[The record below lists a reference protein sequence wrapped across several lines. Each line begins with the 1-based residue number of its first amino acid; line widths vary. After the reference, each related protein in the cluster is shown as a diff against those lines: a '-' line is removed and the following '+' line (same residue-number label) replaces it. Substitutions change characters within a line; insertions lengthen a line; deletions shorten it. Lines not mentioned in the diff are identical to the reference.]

1 MSASFL
7 PPIIA
12 ILRGVKPEEVVDIA
26 AALVGAGVGAIE
38 VPLNSPDPLESIRR
52 LCDAFGDQAL
62 CGAGTVLTPE
72 AVEAVAKAGG
82 KLIVTPNTDPAV
94 IAHAVA
100 LGLTVTPGFATP
112 TEAFAAIKAGARA
125 LKLFPAGTFGPG
137 HLKAVKDVLP
147 RDVAVYAVGGVG
159 AGNLDAWRAVG
170 VDGIGVGGELYRP
183 GDRPADVA
191 ERAARLVAAWNG

>member
-1 MSASFL
+1 MSAAPL
-7 PPIIA
+7 PPIVA
-12 ILRGVKPEEVVDIA
+12 ILRGVKPDEVVDIA

-52 LCDAFGDQAL
+52 LCEAFGDQAL
-62 CGAGTVLTPE
+62 CGAGTVLTTD

-82 KLIVTPNTDPAV
+82 KLIVTPNTDPTV
-94 IAHAVA
+94 IAHAVTR
-100 LGLTVTPGFATP
+100 GLTVMPGFATP

-137 HLKAVKDVLP
+137 HVKAVKDVLP

-159 AGNLDAWRAVG
+159 AGNLEAWRAAGVG
-170 VDGIGVGGELYRP
+170 GIGVGGELYRP

-191 ERAARLVAAWNG
+191 ERAARLVAAWRG